1 MAMIEIKQ
9 ISKRYRHVQAL
20 KEVSFSVPTQ
30 CVFGLLGQNGAGKTT
45 LIRILAGLINQSSGT
60 FTIDGMTMP
69 ACKESVG
76 YLSQTPSFYPWMT
89 GRELLTFSGQLYG
102 MDPRVIKKR
111 IPQLLDLCKIEHAS
125 HRRIGEYSSGMIQ
138 RLGIAQAI
146 LHKPKVVLLDEPASA
161 LDPLGRKD
169 ILQLIRTLREETTVF
184 MSSHILEDMQRVC
197 DEVAIIREG
206 SLILQDTMKNL
217 LKSQAQPIIR
227 LEFETM
233 AAAATFHA
241 SMNSFGVTCHMESS
255 SVVSMANAD
264 YLNTYEQIL
273 QVLSQHTLLVKSIST
288 QNATLEDV
296 FVYYMKEHTY
306 A

>member
-9 ISKRYRHVQAL
+9 ISKCYRQVQAL
-20 KEVSFSVPTQ
+20 KEISLSVPSH
-30 CVFGLLGQNGAGKTT
+30 CVFGLLGQNGAGKTS
-45 LIRILAGLINQSSGT
+45 LIRILAGLISQSSGS

-76 YLSQTPSFYPWMT
+76 YLSQNPSFYPWMT
-89 GRELLTFSGQLYG
+89 GKELLAFSGQLYG
-102 MDPRVIKKR
+102 MDPRVMKKR
-111 IPQLLDLCKIEHAS
+111 ISQLLDLCNIEQAS

-206 SLILQDTMKNL
+206 SLVLQDTMINL
-217 LKSQAQPIIR
+217 LKSQAQPMIR
-227 LEFETM
+227 LEFETT
-233 AAAATFHA
+233 AAAATYQA
-241 SMNSFGVTCHMESS
+241 SMNSFGITCHMESS

-264 YLNTYEQIL
+264 YLNHNEQIL
-273 QVLSQHTLLVKSIST
+273 QTLLQHKLLVISIST

-296 FVYYMKEHTY
+296 FVHYMKEYHY